1 MIPLLKTSASE
12 IRDFIDT
19 VENLQRSLN
28 HIDICIYEF
37 SENIT
42 DAINMEDLL
51 DLTVDLLDFLHSQ
64 DWNEIKD
71 SLETLIKV
79 LEGSE

>member
-1 MIPLLKTSASE
+1 MAILQTIDASD

-19 VENLQRSLN
+19 VESLQRPLN

>member
-1 MIPLLKTSASE
+1 MAILQTIDASD

-19 VENLQRSLN
+19 VESLQRSLN

-64 DWNEIKD
+64 EWNEIKD
-71 SLETLIKV
+71 SLEILIKIQ
-79 LEGSE
+79 EGL

>member
-1 MIPLLKTSASE
+1 MIPLRKTSASE

-19 VENLQRSLN
+19 VESLQRPLN

-51 DLTVDLLDFLHSQ
+51 DLIADFLDFLHSQ
-64 DWNEIKD
+64 EWDEIKD
-71 SLETLIKV
+71 SLEILIKIQ
-79 LEGSE
+79 EGSK